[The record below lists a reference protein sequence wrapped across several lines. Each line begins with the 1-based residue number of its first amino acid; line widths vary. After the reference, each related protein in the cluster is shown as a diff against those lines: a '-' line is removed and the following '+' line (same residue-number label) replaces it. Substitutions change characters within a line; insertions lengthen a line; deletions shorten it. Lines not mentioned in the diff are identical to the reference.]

1 MLLYLRCEV
10 KKKVRVDNTL
20 SAGMHNFLT
29 MAYEYLCVFE
39 KEEQQMA
46 VACLGHW
53 HDKYYQSLQDN

>member
-1 MLLYLRCEV
+1 MLLYLRCKV
-10 KKKVRVDNTL
+10 KKKVRVDTTCL
-20 SAGMHNFLT
+20 LECIIFLT

>member
-1 MLLYLRCEV
+1 
-10 KKKVRVDNTL
+10 
-20 SAGMHNFLT
+20 

-46 VACLGHW
+46 VARLGHW